1 MFSFLSSKTAQIFSS
16 RSYFSSGGRK
26 ASYFGAAICTAS
38 ASVIGFGLLLE
49 DHQSCGIDAPWV
61 MGNILPSTRKTFA
74 EANNT
79 KKSDASKKET
89 NKDELFHGQVLKRQM
104 HTPAVPYPLWDY
116 NWDGKMTSDT
126 SLEAFRSGRANAS
139 STKQKKS
146 DGSYQGSSKNRKG
159 KTRHLLLVRHGQ
171 YDERRPEDEYRKLTP
186 LGRLQAI
193 KTGKRLAEIANGSMN
208 FPKAEFTGNCPIKAI
223 HVSNMVRAK
232 ETAALIAEQFQTE
245 KVVVTKPDPL
255 LNEALP
261 SPMIPI
267 RPDIKGATEE
277 IDENHD
283 RIEEAF
289 QKYFYRDESN
299 VDEAETD
306 QNDEFEIIVCH
317 GNVIRYMFC
326 RALQLPPETWLRLCT
341 FNCSITYLVIRPNGM
356 VSARMM
362 GDVGHLDYDES
373 SFSGYNGF
381 KW

>member
-1 MFSFLSSKTAQIFSS
+1 MFSFLSSKTTRFFSAG
-16 RSYFSSGGRK
+16 RSYFSSRGTR
-26 ASYFGAAICTAS
+26 ASYFGAAICTTS
-38 ASVIGFGLLLE
+38 ASVVGFGLLLE
-49 DHQSCGIDAPWV
+49 DNESGGIDTKSV
-61 MGNILPSTRKTFA
+61 MGNLLPSTRKTFA
-74 EANNT
+74 EWN
-79 KKSDASKKET
+79 KSKSTETSKKGKD
-89 NKDELFHGQVLKRQM
+89 KDELFHGQVLKRQM

-116 NWDGKMTSDT
+116 NWDGKMTNDT

-146 DGSYQGSSKNRKG
+146 DGSYQGSSSNRKG
-159 KTRHLLLVRHGQ
+159 KTRHILLVRHGQ
-171 YDERRPEDEYRKLTP
+171 YDERRQEDEYRKLTP

-208 FPKAEFTGNCPIKAI
+208 FPKPEFNGKCPIKAI

-232 ETAALIAEQFQTE
+232 ETAALIAEQFQTD

-299 VDEAETD
+299 VDEGEE
-306 QNDEFEIIVCH
+306 NDEFEIIVCH

-326 RALQLPPETWLRLCT
+326 RALQLPPETWLRMCT
-341 FNCSITYLVIRPNGM
+341 LNCSITYLTIRPNGM

-362 GDVGHLDYDES
+362 GDIGHLDYDES